1 MSPGRRSASAAL
13 EKFEKP
19 GDHWIAVRWRQN
31 PRPRLEWADC
41 AVLAAQARLIP
52 GPLRTSRLVTPGT
65 VLRRHRRLVHWR
77 WTYPHKERRP
87 CVDAQIAVLIEEM
100 ARENPGWGHQR
111 IQGELR

>member
-1 MSPGRRSASAAL
+1 LPASKDAEL
-13 EKFEKP
+13 LVLCQE
-19 GDHWIAVRWRQN
+19 IAVLWRQN

-65 VLRRHRRLVHWR
+65 LLRWHRRLVHWR
-77 WTYPHKERRP
+77 RTYPHKERRP

-100 ARENPGWGHQR
+100 ARENPGWGYQR